1 MSYERLS
8 ADIRDRSMAE
18 DNTQA
23 VNANGDQSKETPKIA
38 KMGKSKGSQE
48 EDPENMPSS
57 LFILSEQNLIRRA
70 ARATINSMAF
80 EYSILGT
87 ILVNCIVMAMEEH
100 LPCTDKSVFTAKLDK
115 TENYFL
121 VIFSTETF
129 LKIIAQG
136 FILHPGSYMRNVW
149 NSMDFFVVTTGIIA
163 EIMKLTTD
171 GKSGSLNFKALKSI
185 RVLRPL
191 KLISGV
197 PSLQVVMSSI
207 LKAMA
212 PLLQIGLLILFAIII
227 FAIIGLEF
235 YCGVLHKT
243 CYNLEKIDEIYN
255 EGENPVPC
263 SSDFKNDKGGPAG
276 FACVNLTGST
286 CLQNWDGPNHGITSF
301 DNIVLAML
309 TVFQCI
315 TMEGWTPIM
324 YWMNDAVGST
334 WNWLY
339 FVPLIVIGSFFML
352 NLVLGVLSGEFA
364 KEREKVEN
372 RMAFLK
378 LRRDQ
383 QVEQEFDCYIEWI
396 CKAEELILNEERT
409 TEETKKHIIDARR
422 RAKKKKLSKM
432 GKSTD
437 TEEEEEDYA
446 EDDEDKKKKRDRETG
461 KFKGFWL
468 AEKRLR
474 YWIRSTVKT
483 QIFYWFIIT
492 LVFLNT
498 ACEAVEHYGQPD
510 WLTQF
515 SDYAEFI
522 FLSLFISEM
531 VIKVYAIGLRKHFE
545 SAFNRFDFIVITGS
559 IFEVAW
565 SHFKDDTFGLSVLRA
580 LRLLRIFKVTSYWSS
595 LRNLVI
601 SLLNSMKSIISLL
614 FLLFLFIFIFGLLG
628 MQLFGG
634 KFNFDDE
641 TPDAHFN
648 TFSPALLTVFQIL
661 TGEDWNEVMYD
672 GIKSQGG
679 IRGYGLY
686 YSLYFI
692 ILTLF
697 GNYTLLN
704 VFLAIAVDNLASAQE
719 LTAAEE
725 HQKEAD
731 KEKQWQELQRE
742 IESLK
747 ADDPAKVNDLTKQQ
761 EAIKPQEKE
770 EEANEEE
777 DENGPKEMLPY
788 SSMFCLSPTNP
799 IRRGAHWIVNMK
811 YFDFFIMFVIALSSI
826 ALAAEDPVVEQS
838 KINVFLDKVD
848 VGFTAVFAMEM
859 VLKVIDLGIICH
871 PKSYLRDIW
880 NIMDSV
886 VVICAIVSMILKMIA
901 GEEKSSMSQNL
912 QTMKSLRV
920 LRVLRP
926 LKTIKRI
933 PKLKAVFD
941 CVVNS
946 LKNVVNI
953 LVVYLLFNFIFAVI
967 GVKLYNGKFHYCTD
981 ESKKSR
987 ADCQGN
993 FFSYGDGMLP
1003 SSEQR
1008 QWKVQTF
1015 HYDNVMTAMLTL
1027 FVVQSTEG
1035 WPVVL
1040 KASMD
1045 AYQKDT
1051 APVPNY
1057 RTEMSIYYI
1066 VYFIVFPF
1074 FFVNIFVALII
1085 VTFQEQGEA
1094 ELEDGGVDK
1103 NQKSCIDFAI
1113 NARPTE
1119 RYIPEDRDTFQYK
1132 VWSFVVSPPVENF
1145 VMALIVLNTI
1155 LLMMKFHGQS
1165 ETYEK
1170 VMQFINMAFTGMFT
1184 IETILKIIG
1193 FRFRKFFQDP
1203 WNVFDF
1209 ITVVGSVAEAII
1221 TLMAGEPKLN
1231 DPDSEFAR
1239 LNPYAGW
1246 FDKQKITDGDKG
1258 LNVGFLRLFRAARLI
1273 KLMRQGATIRVLLWT
1288 FVQSFKALP
1297 YVCLLIAML
1306 FFIYA
1311 VVGMQVFGNIEINPD
1326 TSITRHNNFQEFGK
1340 ALMLLFRSSTGE
1352 AWPNIMLD
1360 CMQNRNCE
1368 KGSDKKHGECGSPV
1382 SVIYFVS
1389 FIFFCSFL
1397 MLNLFVAVIMDNFD
1411 YLTRDS
1417 SILGAHHLDEYIRIW
1432 TEFDPSASGKIN
1444 YREMYD
1450 ALKTIDP
1457 PLGFGKQCPSR
1468 LAYKKLIRMNMP
1480 VDAEGNVNFTTT
1492 LFALIRE
1499 NLCIHMRP
1507 ADEMD
1512 QADEELRETIKHMW
1526 PFQGPKM
1533 IDLLVP
1539 PKEMLNGE
1547 NMTVGKIY
1555 GGLLILESWRS
1566 SRFGKNTSNLPLFGL
1581 HNTNN
1586 NEVKQDDNQQHLH
1599 PDQANLENRRS
1610 SFRPPLVRSPRSP
1623 SQQGIVDAVSN
1634 VVEFVKD
1641 EKTYRGRRYLQSR
1654 YPKGTSSASTS
1665 PDLDRHS
1672 RERHR
1677 LGHAPYEVSPR
1688 AYVQKPR
1695 LHRKGTTSSSSSPY
1709 TYDSYSNRRN
1719 QSSYESYEYDTHVLT
1734 GKSRSPSP
1742 SQRNGHR
1749 RTYGSR
1755 NYNGRKL
1762 PPTPKQP
1769 STLQVPFQS
1778 NLNLPRLD
1786 TSPSSL
1792 IGAHTQPILQILPHS
1807 LNGNNF
1813 LYNNHNQHLKYD
1825 DIDRELYERERDVDS
1840 ECGINSP
1847 PEKRKWG
1854 DGPLSFEEAIL
1865 LSRPI
1870 RSSSVVWDGL
1880 KTTVVGYS
1888 AQDSVLD
1895 DDGWC

>member
-1 MSYERLS
+1 
-8 ADIRDRSMAE
+8 MAE
-18 DNTQA
+18 
-23 VNANGDQSKETPKIA
+23 V
-38 KMGKSKGSQE
+38 
-48 EDPENMPSS
+48 
-57 LFILSEQNLIRRA
+57 
-70 ARATINSMAF
+70 
-80 EYSILGT
+80 
-87 ILVNCIVMAMEEH
+87 
-100 LPCTDKSVFTAKLDK
+100 
-115 TENYFL
+115 
-121 VIFSTETF
+121 
-129 LKIIAQG
+129 
-136 FILHPGSYMRNVW
+136 
-149 NSMDFFVVTTGIIA
+149 
-163 EIMKLTTD
+163 MKLAD
-171 GKSGSLNFKALKSI
+171 PKAGKMNFKALKSI

-212 PLLQIGLLILFAIII
+212 PLLQIGLLILFAIVI

-243 CYNLEKIDEIYN
+243 CYNLEKI
-255 EGENPVPC
+255 GL
-263 SSDFKNDKGGPAG
+263 SDFKNAEGRPAG
-276 FACVNLTGST
+276 FACENLAGST
-286 CLQNWDGPNHGITSF
+286 CLQNWDGPNYGITSF

-409 TEETKKHIIDARR
+409 TGETKKHIID
-422 RAKKKKLSKM
+422 
-432 GKSTD
+432 
-437 TEEEEEDYA
+437 
-446 EDDEDKKKKRDRETG
+446 DRETG
-461 KFKGFWL
+461 TFKSFWL

-483 QIFYWFIIT
+483 QFFYWFIIT

-510 WLTQF
+510 WLTEF
-515 SDYAEFI
+515 SEYAEFI

-641 TPDAHFN
+641 TPDAHFD
-648 TFSPALLTVFQIL
+648 TFTPALLTVFQIL

-679 IRGYGLY
+679 VGGNGLVF
-686 YSLYFI
+686 SLYFI

-761 EAIKPQEKE
+761 DAIRPQEKE
-770 EEANEEE
+770 EEAKEED

-799 IRRGAHWIVNMK
+799 VRRGAHWIVNMK

-826 ALAAEDPVVEQS
+826 ALAAEDPVREKS
-838 KINVFLDKVD
+838 PINDLLNNIDY
-848 VGFTAVFAMEM
+848 GFTAVFAVEM

-886 VVICAIVSMILKMIA
+886 VVICAIVSMILNKIA
-901 GEEKSSMSQNL
+901 GEGKSTMSQNL

-953 LVVYLLFNFIFAVI
+953 LAVYMLFNFIFAVI

-1015 HYDNVMTAMLTL
+1015 HYDNVITAMLTL

-1051 APVPNY
+1051 ASVPNY

-1119 RYIPEDRDTFQYK
+1119 RYIPEDPNTFQYK

-1155 LLMMKFHGQS
+1155 LLMMKFYGQS

-1193 FRFRKFFQDP
+1193 FRFKKFFQDP

-1221 TLMAGEPKLN
+1221 TLVA
-1231 DPDSEFAR
+1231 
-1239 LNPYAGW
+1239 
-1246 FDKQKITDGDKG
+1246 DKG

-1311 VVGMQVFGNIEINPD
+1311 VVGMQVFGNIEIDPD
-1326 TSITRHNNFQEFGK
+1326 TSITRHNNFQEFSK

-1368 KGSDKKHGECGSPV
+1368 ESSGKKHGECGSPV

-1444 YREMYD
+1444 YRDMYD

-1512 QADEELRETIKHMW
+1512 HADEELRETIKHMW

-1539 PKEMLNGE
+1539 PKEMLNGK

-1566 SRFGKNTSNLPLFGL
+1566 SRFGKNATNLPLFGL

-1599 PDQANLENRRS
+1599 PDKANLENRRS
-1610 SFRPPLVRSPRSP
+1610 SFRPPLERSPRSP
-1623 SQQGIVDAVSN
+1623 IQHGLVDAVSN
-1634 VVEFVKD
+1634 IVEFVKD
-1641 EKTYRGRRYLQSR
+1641 EKTYRGRRYFQSR
-1654 YPKGTSSASTS
+1654 YRKGTSSASTS

-1677 LGHAPYEVSPR
+1677 LGYAPYEDSPR
-1688 AYVQKPR
+1688 AYTQRPR

-1719 QSSYESYEYDTHVLT
+1719 QSSYESYE
-1734 GKSRSPSP
+1734 
-1742 SQRNGHR
+1742 
-1749 RTYGSR
+1749 
-1755 NYNGRKL
+1755 
-1762 PPTPKQP
+1762 P
-1769 STLQVPFQS
+1769 STLLRVKKLQWTKITTNAEATFKSTCSIPIKYEFTEIRPKPFLGTTEVLAENRKQNDYTFQIS
-1778 NLNLPRLD
+1778 FQ
-1786 TSPSSL
+1786 L

-1813 LYNNHNQHLKYD
+1813 IYNNHNQHLKYD

-1895 DDGWC
+1895 DDAWC

>member
-1 MSYERLS
+1 MEEENPES
-8 ADIRDRSMAE
+8 
-18 DNTQA
+18 
-23 VNANGDQSKETPKIA
+23 VKANESKSTELPKVA
-38 KMGKSKGSQE
+38 KMGSSKSSKE
-48 EDPENMPSS
+48 ETPENMPSS
-57 LFILSEQNLIRRA
+57 LFILSEESMIRRA
-70 ARATINSMAF
+70 ARACVTSMVF
-80 EYSILGT
+80 EYT
-87 ILVNCIVMAMEEH
+87 ILAAILANCIVMSLEEH
-100 LPCTDKSVFTAKLDK
+100 LPNKDKAVFTEKLDK
-115 TENYFL
+115 SEHYFL
-121 VIFSTETF
+121 AIFSTETF

-149 NSMDFFVVTTGIIA
+149 NSMDFFVVVTGIITV
-163 EIMKLTTD
+163 LPV
-171 GKSGSLNFKALKSI
+171 GPNNLNFKILKSI

-212 PLLQIGLLILFAIII
+212 PLLQIGLLILFAIVI

-235 YCGVLHKT
+235 YAGVLHKT
-243 CYNLEKIDEIYN
+243 CYNLERIDEIFN

-263 SSDFKNDKGGPAG
+263 SSDFKSKADPSRPGG
-276 FACVNLTGST
+276 FSCENLNGST
-286 CLQNWDGPNHGITSF
+286 CLQKWVGPNHGITSF

-372 RMAFLK
+372 RQAFLK

-383 QVEQEFDCYIEWI
+383 QAEVEFGAYIEWI
-396 CKAEELILNEERT
+396 CKAEELILAEERT
-409 TEETKKHIIDARR
+409 TEETKHYIIENRR
-422 RAKKKKLSKM
+422 RTERKKNRKL

-437 TEEEEEDYA
+437 TEEDDGEL
-446 EDDEDKKKKRDRETG
+446 DDEERESG
-461 KFKGFWL
+461 KFKSFWL

-474 YWIRSTVKT
+474 FWIRSTVKT
-483 QIFYWFIIT
+483 QWFYWFIIT

-510 WLTQF
+510 WLTTF
-515 SDYAEFI
+515 SNYAEYI

-531 VIKVYAIGLRKHFE
+531 VLKMYAIGLRKHFE
-545 SAFNRFDFIVITGS
+545 SAFNRFDCIVISGS
-559 IFEVAW
+559 LFEMVW
-565 SHFKDDTFGLSVLRA
+565 SSFKDDTFGLSVLRA
-580 LRLLRIFKVTSYWSS
+580 LRLLRVFKVTSYWSS

-601 SLLNSMKSIISLL
+601 SLLHSMKSIISLL

-634 KFNFDDE
+634 KFNFNDE

-672 GIKSQGG
+672 GIKAQGG
-679 IRGYGLY
+679 IEGNGLV

-725 HQKEAD
+725 HQKELD
-731 KEKQWQELQRE
+731 KEKQWQELQKE

-747 ADDPAKVNDLTKQQ
+747 ADDPSKNTSGCPLDPL
-761 EAIKPQEKE
+761 
-770 EEANEEE
+770 
-777 DENGPKEMLPY
+777 
-788 SSMFCLSPTNP
+788 
-799 IRRGAHWIVNMK
+799 
-811 YFDFFIMFVIALSSI
+811 
-826 ALAAEDPVVEQS
+826 EDPVDENAKLNIILNQ
-838 KINVFLDKVD
+838 IDY
-848 VGFTAVFAMEM
+848 GFTAVFAVEM
-859 VLKVIDLGIICH
+859 VLKVIDLGIILH

-886 VVICAIVSMILKMIA
+886 VVICAIVSMILNQVTGGKE
-901 GEEKSSMSQNL
+901 GEKSAMSQNL

-926 LKTIKRI
+926 LKTIKRV

-967 GVKLYNGKFHYCTD
+967 GVKLFNGKFYYCTD
-981 ESKKSR
+981 ESKKN
-987 ADCQGN
+987 AVDCHG
-993 FFSYGDGMLP
+993 FYFSYGDGLLP
-1003 SSEQR
+1003 SAEER
-1008 QWKVQTF
+1008 KWKVQSF
-1015 HYDNVMTAMLTL
+1015 HYDNVLTAMLTL

-1045 AYQKDT
+1045 AYQKDK
-1051 APVPNY
+1051 ASVPNY
-1057 RTEMSIYYI
+1057 RIEMSIYYI

-1119 RYIPEDRDTFQYK
+1119 RYIPENRESFQYK
-1132 VWSFVVSPPVENF
+1132 VWNFVVSPPVENF
-1145 VMALIVLNTI
+1145 IMTLIVLNTV
-1155 LLMMKFHGQS
+1155 LLMMKFHGQT

-1170 VMQFINMAFTGMFT
+1170 VMQYINMVFTGMFS
-1184 IETILKIIG
+1184 IETILKIVG
-1193 FRFRKFFQDP
+1193 FRFKKFFQDP

-1209 ITVVGSVAEAII
+1209 VTVVGSLTEAGFS
-1221 TLMAGEPKLN
+1221 LMAKPKAY
-1231 DPDSEFAR
+1231 DPNSEFAR

-1311 VVGMQVFGNIEINPD
+1311 IVGMQVFGNIQIDPD

-1360 CMQNRNCE
+1360 CMQGSNCE
-1368 KGSDKKHGECGSPV
+1368 EKSNKPEGSCGSPF
-1382 SVIYFVS
+1382 SIAYFVS

-1417 SILGAHHLDEYIRIW
+1417 SILGAHHLDEFIRVW
-1432 TEFDPSASGKIN
+1432 TEYDPSASGKIN

-1480 VDAEGNVNFTTT
+1480 VDADGNVTFTTT

-1499 NLCIHMRP
+1499 NLSIHMRP
-1507 ADEMD
+1507 AEEMD
-1512 QADEELRETIKHMW
+1512 KADEELRETIKHMW
-1526 PFQGPKM
+1526 PLQGPKM

-1539 PKEMLNGE
+1539 PKEVLNG
-1547 NMTVGKIY
+1547 NNLTVGKIY

-1566 SRFGKNTSNLPLFGL
+1566 SRFGQISSNLPIFNIQ
-1581 HNTNN
+1581 NTNTTDAQ
-1586 NEVKQDDNQQHLH
+1586 EKQDENQQPH
-1599 PDQANLENRRS
+1599 PDHSQLESRRS
-1610 SFRPPLVRSPRSP
+1610 SFRPPLVRSPKQLEP
-1623 SQQGIVDAVSN
+1623 GMLDAVSN

-1641 EKTYRGRRYLQSR
+1641 ERTYRGRRNHLQSR
-1654 YPKGTSSASTS
+1654 YAKGTSSASTS
-1665 PDLDRHS
+1665 PDL
-1672 RERHR
+1672 ERHLKGR
-1677 LGHAPYEVSPR
+1677 SRKYFDPHEYNPKSYSQR
-1688 AYVQKPR
+1688 AR
-1695 LHRKGTTSSSSSPY
+1695 RFDKGMTSNSSSPCNTNDTFHY
-1709 TYDSYSNRRN
+1709 RRRN
-1719 QSSYESYEYDTHVLT
+1719 QPSYEISDYDPSVLN
-1734 GKSRSPSP
+1734 GRSRSPSP
-1742 SQRNGHR
+1742 GHR
-1749 RTYGSR
+1749 FAVNRHSR
-1755 NYNGRKL
+1755 GVLVSSAKVFGRKL
-1762 PPTPKQP
+1762 PPTPKEP
-1769 STLQVPFQS
+1769 STLQIATKRSTNFPK
-1778 NLNLPRLD
+1778 LNP
-1786 TSPSSL
+1786 SPSSP
-1792 IGAHTQPILQILPHS
+1792 IRQPLS
-1807 LNGNNF
+1807 VNC
-1813 LYNNHNQHLKYD
+1813 YNVNQHSKYD
-1825 DIDRELYERERDVDS
+1825 DIERELYERERDVDS
-1840 ECGINSP
+1840 ECGITSP
-1847 PEKRKWG
+1847 QNQRWG
-1854 DGPLSFEEAIL
+1854 EGPLSFEEALL
-1865 LSRPI
+1865 LSRPV
-1870 RSSSVVWDGL
+1870 RSSSVVWDGW

-1888 AQDSVLD
+1888 TQNSVFD